1 MPIVDFLLRQPFT
14 VEIIAHKFNSC
25 SRDCFIFSMIKYG
38 ILFEQDYYHN
48 EYSNNT
54 HEK

>member
-1 MPIVDFLLRQPFT
+1 
-14 VEIIAHKFNSC
+14 
-25 SRDCFIFSMIKYG
+25 MIKYG